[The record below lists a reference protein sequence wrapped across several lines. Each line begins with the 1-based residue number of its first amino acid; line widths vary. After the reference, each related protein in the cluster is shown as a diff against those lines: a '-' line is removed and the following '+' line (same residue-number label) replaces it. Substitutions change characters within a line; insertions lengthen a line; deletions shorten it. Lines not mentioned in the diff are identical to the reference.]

1 MNTSH
6 SQSNLRHNQ
15 VLLWLC
21 VLSFFSVLNEMV
33 LNVSLP
39 DIASDFNK
47 EPASVNWVNTAF
59 ILTFSIGTAIYGKL
73 SDQLGIKKLLL
84 FGIIVNCIG
93 SVIGFVGHSFFS
105 VIILARLIQGRVY
118 RISSTCDGCCGAL
131 YSKRR

>member
-21 VLSFFSVLNEMV
+21 VLFFFSVLNEMV

-59 ILTFSIGTAIYGKL
+59 ILTFP
-73 SDQLGIKKLLL
+73 
-84 FGIIVNCIG
+84 
-93 SVIGFVGHSFFS
+93 
-105 VIILARLIQGRVY
+105 
-118 RISSTCDGCCGAL
+118 
-131 YSKRR
+131 